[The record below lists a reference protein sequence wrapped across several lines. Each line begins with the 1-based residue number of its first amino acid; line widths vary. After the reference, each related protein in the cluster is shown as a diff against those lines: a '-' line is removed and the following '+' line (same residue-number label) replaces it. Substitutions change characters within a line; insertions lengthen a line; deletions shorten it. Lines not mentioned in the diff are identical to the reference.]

1 VLRRTLAGI
10 TVVLG
15 VTLITF
21 VLISTTAGDFVPGLK
36 FQPGLRPEDIAR
48 IRHNLGLD
56 LPWYL
61 RYLNWLWLLLHGDLG
76 RSLVD
81 GSTVAS
87 QIAARLPNT
96 LELAAVAMTIALL
109 LAIPLG
115 FGGALRRGS
124 AIDNF
129 VTALAVVGVSVPS
142 FWLGLMMILL
152 FSVQFQAWGLP
163 WLPSGGAVSPVEG
176 GGPLDRLLHLLMPA
190 TVLAFGYIAVWSR
203 FTRSSAI
210 EVLSNDYIRTA
221 RAKGMRERR
230 VLGLHALRNAL
241 MPLITLVGLEL
252 PSLVGGSAIIEI
264 VFSWPGIGRLAL
276 ERSLEFDYTTVMGI
290 TTFVAIA
297 VVLGN
302 LLADVLY
309 ALIDPRVRLS

>member
-1 VLRRTLAGI
+1 
-10 TVVLG
+10 VVLG
-15 VTLITF
+15 VTIITF
-21 VLISTTAGDFVPGLK
+21 ALISVTAGDFVPGLK

-61 RYLNWLWLLLHGDLG
+61 RYLNWLWLLLHGDFG

-81 GSTVAS
+81 GSPVTT

-96 LELAAVAMTIALL
+96 LELAGVAMLIGLVV
-109 LAIPLG
+109 AIPLG
-115 FGGALRRGS
+115 FAGALRRGS
-124 AIDNF
+124 PIDNL
-129 VTALAVVGVSVPS
+129 VTAMSVAGVSVPS

-152 FSVQFQAWGLP
+152 FSVQFQSWGLP
-163 WLPSGGAVSPVEG
+163 WLPSGGAVNPVDG
-176 GGPLDRLLHLLMPA
+176 GGPLDRAVHLLMPA

-203 FTRSSAI
+203 FTRSSVI
-210 EVLSNDYIRTA
+210 EVMSNDYIRTA
-221 RAKGMRERR
+221 RAKGMPERR
-230 VLGLHALRNAL
+230 VLSVHALRNAL

-252 PSLVGGSAIIEI
+252 PALVGGSAIVEI

-290 TTFVAIA
+290 TTFVAI
-297 VVLGN
+297 VVVFGN

-309 ALIDPRVRLS
+309 ALVDPRIRLT